1 MTDGA
6 VRDFTMAISD
16 GAISSC
22 EVVVVSCCATDLSGD
37 FVSIVISESTR
48 TALECA
54 LRCDYSG
61 KKTDK
66 FSKHGYKIFLFALC
80 DQCFFKQVPNY
91 LGIIPLCW

>member
-6 VRDFTMAISD
+6 IGDFTSAVSD
-16 GAISSC
+16 GAITSC
-22 EVVVVSCCATDLSGD
+22 AVVVVGCCATDLSSD
-37 FVSIVISESTR
+37 FMSIVISESTR

-66 FSKHGYKIFLFALC
+66 FLKCGYKI
-80 DQCFFKQVPNY
+80 
-91 LGIIPLCW
+91 